1 MRIIAS
7 INKKNHKKVVK
18 IKIKK
23 NKISLLQKKK
33 VAK

>member
-1 MRIIAS
+1 MRIIAA

-18 IKIKK
+18 RKIKK